1 MGREMQVRY
10 TSDIQRG
17 RGRHAAARSLLAC
30 ACVRL
35 AFSFVFACS
44 LLGLLPGCGGSADG
58 TSDTTAE
65 ARASSAAGNP
75 SDSEAATDV
84 EEVSGASFKLPKRVN
99 VPKVADSG
107 NPTTIDTSGANR
119 GWVGA
124 RGSSPARLKFQ
135 VTNGEMTYNYDLPN
149 DGSAAVYPINMGDG
163 TYSFRIMENVE
174 GNSYAQIDSATQD
187 VTLDSE
193 LSPYLRPNIYC
204 SYNKKSAC
212 VKMARSLLEGVDN
225 QGEAVKQICTYV
237 AENVSYDSEKA
248 EQLAQSTGYIPNA
261 DETLKEKKGVCFDY
275 ACLTAAMLR
284 SAGLPTRVVTGYV
297 SPDNLYHAWI
307 MVYVDGTWK
316 SALFSVTPNEWSRCD
331 VTFASAGAGAWVG
344 DGTQYTDRYIY

>member
-1 MGREMQVRY
+1 M
-10 TSDIQRG
+10 
-17 RGRHAAARSLLAC
+17 
-30 ACVRL
+30 
-35 AFSFVFACS
+35 
-44 LLGLLPGCGGSADG
+44 SA
-58 TSDTTAE
+58 TTENSPDTQTAN
-65 ARASSAAGNP
+65 A
-75 SDSEAATDV
+75 
-84 EEVSGASFKLPKRVN
+84 EEVSGAAFKLPKRVN

-107 NPTTIDTSGANR
+107 GPTTIDTSGVNR

-124 RGSSPARLKFQ
+124 RGNSSARLKFQ

-149 DGSAAVYPINMGDG
+149 DGSAVVYPINMGNG

-193 LSPYLRPNIYC
+193 LSPFLRPNIYC
-204 SYNKKSAC
+204 SYTKKSAC
-212 VKMARSLLEGVDN
+212 VKKARSLLEDVEN
-225 QGEAVKQICTYV
+225 QGEAVKQICTFV
-237 AENVSYDSEKA
+237 AENISYDSEKA
-248 EQLAQSTGYIPNA
+248 EQLAQSTGYIPSA
-261 DETLKEKKGVCFDY
+261 DKTLAEGKGVCFDY
-275 ACLTAAMLR
+275 ACLSAAMLR
-284 SAGLPTRVVTGYV
+284 SAGLPTQVVTGYV